1 MRGKGSLFSYLNF
14 GLFDLFAGHKEQVR
28 NIQPTGLKT
37 RVYFMSFDE
46 QQHGLPMNLQFFA
59 EQNEGSNGAP
69 DNEPDQTSE
78 SKNESDKAQDNQPKT
93 FTQDEVNK
101 IISQRLER
109 QKEQLKAKEDEA
121 KKLSRMNAEQKA
133 SYELEKAN
141 KRADDAAAK
150 LARYE
155 MRDSAK
161 QMLADGGFTVSDNA
175 LLDLVVT
182 DNAESTQI
190 NVETLLKAVEAIR
203 EDTRTKLLAGKTP
216 KVGGKEI
223 KPVSAKDLI
232 KMSTAERV
240 KFQRENPAEYARI
253 LGGN

>member
-1 MRGKGSLFSYLNF
+1 MYKKLVQS
-14 GLFDLFAGHKEQVR
+14 GLV
-28 NIQPTGLKT
+28 KT
-37 RVYFMSFDE
+37 HS
-46 QQHGLPMNLQFFA
+46 LPMMLQFFA
-59 EQNEGSNGAP
+59 EQGSEGSDGAPNTESEQPNEGEEKQGEQQA
-69 DNEPDQTSE
+69 
-78 SKNESDKAQDNQPKT
+78 KT

-101 IISQRLER
+101 IVSQRLER

-133 SYELEKAN
+133 NYELEKAN
-141 KRADDAAAK
+141 KRAEEAAAK

-161 QMLADGGFTVSDNA
+161 QMLADGGFNNADNS

-182 DNAESTQI
+182 DTAESTQE
-190 NVETLLKAVEAIR
+190 NVNVLLTAIEAIR
-203 EDTRTKLLAGKTP
+203 EDERNKLLAGKTP
-216 KVGGKEI
+216 TLGGKEI
-223 KPVSAKDLI
+223 KPVSAQELL

>member
-1 MRGKGSLFSYLNF
+1 MYKKLVQS
-14 GLFDLFAGHKEQVR
+14 GLV
-28 NIQPTGLKT
+28 KT
-37 RVYFMSFDE
+37 HS
-46 QQHGLPMNLQFFA
+46 LPMMLQFFA
-59 EQNEGSNGAP
+59 EQGSEGSDGAP
-69 DNEPDQTSE
+69 NTESE
-78 SKNESDKAQDNQPKT
+78 QPNDSGEKQSEQQAKT

-101 IISQRLER
+101 IVSQRLER

-133 SYELEKAN
+133 NYELEKAN
-141 KRADDAAAK
+141 KRAEEAAAK

-161 QMLADGGFTVSDNA
+161 QMLADGGFSNADNS

-182 DNAESTQI
+182 DTAESTQE
-190 NVETLLKAVEAIR
+190 NVNVLLTAIEAIR
-203 EDTRTKLLAGKTP
+203 EDERNKLLAGKTP

-223 KPVSAKDLI
+223 KPVSAQEI
-232 KMSTAERV
+232 VKMSTAERV
-240 KFQRENPAEYARI
+240 KFQRENPAEYVRI

>member
-1 MRGKGSLFSYLNF
+1 MYKKLVQS
-14 GLFDLFAGHKEQVR
+14 GLV
-28 NIQPTGLKT
+28 KT
-37 RVYFMSFDE
+37 HS
-46 QQHGLPMNLQFFA
+46 LPMMLQFFA
-59 EQNEGSNGAP
+59 EQGGEGSDGAP
-69 DNEPDQTSE
+69 NTESE
-78 SKNESDKAQDNQPKT
+78 QPNESEEKQGEQQAKT

-101 IISQRLER
+101 IVSQRLER

-133 SYELEKAN
+133 NYELEKAN
-141 KRADDAAAK
+141 KRAEEAAAK

-161 QMLADGGFTVSDNA
+161 QMLADGGFNNADNG

-182 DNAESTQI
+182 DTAESTQA
-190 NVETLLKAVEAIR
+190 NVNVLLNAIEAIR
-203 EDTRTKLLAGKTP
+203 EDERNKLLAGKTP

-223 KPVSAKDLI
+223 KPVSAQELI

>member
-1 MRGKGSLFSYLNF
+1 MYKKLVQS
-14 GLFDLFAGHKEQVR
+14 GLV
-28 NIQPTGLKT
+28 KT
-37 RVYFMSFDE
+37 HS
-46 QQHGLPMNLQFFA
+46 LPMMLQFFA
-59 EQNEGSNGAP
+59 EQGGEGSDGAPNTESEQPNEGEEKQGEQQA
-69 DNEPDQTSE
+69 
-78 SKNESDKAQDNQPKT
+78 KT

-101 IISQRLER
+101 IVSQRLER

-133 SYELEKAN
+133 NYELEKAN
-141 KRADDAAAK
+141 KRAEEAAAK

-161 QMLADGGFTVSDNA
+161 QMLADGGFNNADNG

-182 DNAESTQI
+182 DTAESTQA
-190 NVETLLKAVEAIR
+190 NVNVLLTAIEAIR
-203 EDTRTKLLAGKTP
+203 EDERNKLLAGKTP

-223 KPVSAKDLI
+223 KPVSAQELL

-253 LGGN
+253 LGGK

>member
-1 MRGKGSLFSYLNF
+1 MYKKLVQS
-14 GLFDLFAGHKEQVR
+14 GLV
-28 NIQPTGLKT
+28 KT
-37 RVYFMSFDE
+37 HS
-46 QQHGLPMNLQFFA
+46 LPMMLQFFA
-59 EQNEGSNGAP
+59 EQGDEGSDGAP
-69 DNEPDQTSE
+69 NTESE
-78 SKNESDKAQDNQPKT
+78 QPNDSEEKQGEQQAKT

-101 IISQRLER
+101 IVSQRLER

-133 SYELEKAN
+133 NYELEKAN
-141 KRADDAAAK
+141 KRAEEAAAK

-161 QMLADGGFTVSDNA
+161 QMLADGGFNNADNS

-182 DNAESTQI
+182 DTAESTQA
-190 NVETLLKAVEAIR
+190 NVNVLLTAIEAIR
-203 EDTRTKLLAGKTP
+203 EDERNKLLAGKTP

-223 KPVSAKDLI
+223 KPVSAQDLV

>member
-1 MRGKGSLFSYLNF
+1 MYKKLVQS
-14 GLFDLFAGHKEQVR
+14 GLV
-28 NIQPTGLKT
+28 KT
-37 RVYFMSFDE
+37 HS
-46 QQHGLPMNLQFFA
+46 LPMMLQFFA
-59 EQNEGSNGAP
+59 EQGGEGSDGAP
-69 DNEPDQTSE
+69 NTESE
-78 SKNESDKAQDNQPKT
+78 QPNESEEKQGEQQAKT

-101 IISQRLER
+101 IVSQRLER

-133 SYELEKAN
+133 NYELEKAN
-141 KRADDAAAK
+141 KRAEEAAAK

-161 QMLADGGFTVSDNA
+161 QMLADGGFNNADNG

-182 DNAESTQI
+182 DTAESTQA
-190 NVETLLKAVEAIR
+190 NVNVLLNAIEEIR
-203 EDTRTKLLAGKTP
+203 EDERNKLLAGKTP

-223 KPVSAKDLI
+223 KPVSAQELL

>member
-1 MRGKGSLFSYLNF
+1 MYKKLVQS
-14 GLFDLFAGHKEQVR
+14 GLVKSH
-28 NIQPTGLKT
+28 
-37 RVYFMSFDE
+37 S
-46 QQHGLPMNLQFFA
+46 LPMMLQFFA
-59 EQNEGSNGAP
+59 EQGNEGSDGAP
-69 DNEPDQTSE
+69 NTESE
-78 SKNESDKAQDNQPKT
+78 QPNDSEEKQSEQQAKT

-101 IISQRLER
+101 IVSQRLER

-133 SYELEKAN
+133 NYELEKAN
-141 KRADDAAAK
+141 KRAEEAAAK

-161 QMLADGGFTVSDNA
+161 QMLADGGFSNADNS

-182 DNAESTQI
+182 DTAESTQE
-190 NVETLLKAVEAIR
+190 NVNVLLTAIEAIR
-203 EDTRTKLLAGKTP
+203 EDERNKLLAGKTP
-216 KVGGKEI
+216 TLGGKEI
-223 KPVSAKDLI
+223 KPVSAQELI

>member
-1 MRGKGSLFSYLNF
+1 MYKKLVQS
-14 GLFDLFAGHKEQVR
+14 GLV
-28 NIQPTGLKT
+28 KT
-37 RVYFMSFDE
+37 HS
-46 QQHGLPMNLQFFA
+46 LPMMLQFFA
-59 EQNEGSNGAP
+59 EQGGEGSDGAP
-69 DNEPDQTSE
+69 NTESEQPSE
-78 SKNESDKAQDNQPKT
+78 SEEKQGEQQAKT

-101 IISQRLER
+101 IVSQRLER

-133 SYELEKAN
+133 NYELEKAN
-141 KRADDAAAK
+141 KRAEEATAK

-161 QMLADGGFTVSDNA
+161 QMLADGGFNNADNG

-182 DNAESTQI
+182 DTAESTQA
-190 NVETLLKAVEAIR
+190 NVNVLLTAIEAIR
-203 EDTRTKLLAGKTP
+203 EDERNKLLAGKTP
-216 KVGGKEI
+216 KVGGKEL
-223 KPVSAKDLI
+223 KPVSAQELL

>member
-1 MRGKGSLFSYLNF
+1 MYKKLVQS
-14 GLFDLFAGHKEQVR
+14 GLV
-28 NIQPTGLKT
+28 KT
-37 RVYFMSFDE
+37 HS
-46 QQHGLPMNLQFFA
+46 LPMMLQFFA
-59 EQNEGSNGAP
+59 EQGGEGSDGAP
-69 DNEPDQTSE
+69 NTESEQPDDSE
-78 SKNESDKAQDNQPKT
+78 EKQGEQQAKT

-101 IISQRLER
+101 IVSQRLER

-133 SYELEKAN
+133 NYELEKAN
-141 KRADDAAAK
+141 KRAEEAAAK

-161 QMLADGGFTVSDNA
+161 QMLADGGFNNADNS

-182 DNAESTQI
+182 DTAESTQE
-190 NVETLLKAVEAIR
+190 NVNVLLTAIEVIR
-203 EDTRTKLLAGKTP
+203 EDERNKLLAGKTP

-223 KPVSAKDLI
+223 KPVSAQELI

>member
-1 MRGKGSLFSYLNF
+1 MYKKLVQS
-14 GLFDLFAGHKEQVR
+14 GLV
-28 NIQPTGLKT
+28 KT
-37 RVYFMSFDE
+37 HS
-46 QQHGLPMNLQFFA
+46 LPMMLQFFA
-59 EQNEGSNGAP
+59 EQGGEGSDGAP
-69 DNEPDQTSE
+69 NTEQEQP
-78 SKNESDKAQDNQPKT
+78 NESEEKQNEQQAKT

-101 IISQRLER
+101 IVSQRLER

-133 SYELEKAN
+133 NYELEKAN
-141 KRADDAAAK
+141 KRAEEAAAK

-161 QMLADGGFTVSDNA
+161 QMLADGGFNNADNS

-182 DNAESTQI
+182 DTAESTQA
-190 NVETLLKAVEAIR
+190 NVNVLLTAIEAIR
-203 EDTRTKLLAGKTP
+203 EDERNKLLAGKTP
-216 KVGGKEI
+216 TLGGKKI
-223 KPVSAKDLI
+223 KPVSAQEII

-240 KFQRENPAEYARI
+240 KFQRENPAEYVRI

>member
-1 MRGKGSLFSYLNF
+1 
-14 GLFDLFAGHKEQVR
+14 
-28 NIQPTGLKT
+28 
-37 RVYFMSFDE
+37 MSFDE

>member
-1 MRGKGSLFSYLNF
+1 MYKKLVQS
-14 GLFDLFAGHKEQVR
+14 GLV
-28 NIQPTGLKT
+28 KT
-37 RVYFMSFDE
+37 HS
-46 QQHGLPMNLQFFA
+46 LPMMLQFFA
-59 EQNEGSNGAP
+59 EQGNEGSDGAP
-69 DNEPDQTSE
+69 NTEPEQPSDSE
-78 SKNESDKAQDNQPKT
+78 EKRGEQQAKT

-101 IISQRLER
+101 IVSQRLER

-133 SYELEKAN
+133 NYELEKAN
-141 KRADDAAAK
+141 KRAEEAAAK

-161 QMLADGGFTVSDNA
+161 QMLADGGFNNADNN

-182 DNAESTQI
+182 DTAESTQA
-190 NVETLLKAVEAIR
+190 NVNVLLTAIEAIR
-203 EDTRTKLLAGKTP
+203 EDERNKLLAGKTP

-223 KPVSAKDLI
+223 KPVSAQELL

>member
-1 MRGKGSLFSYLNF
+1 MYKKLVQS
-14 GLFDLFAGHKEQVR
+14 GLV
-28 NIQPTGLKT
+28 KT
-37 RVYFMSFDE
+37 HS
-46 QQHGLPMNLQFFA
+46 LPMMLQFFA
-59 EQNEGSNGAP
+59 EQGSEGSDGAP
-69 DNEPDQTSE
+69 NTESE
-78 SKNESDKAQDNQPKT
+78 QPNDSGEKQSEQQAKT

-101 IISQRLER
+101 IVSQRLER

-133 SYELEKAN
+133 NYELEKAN
-141 KRADDAAAK
+141 KRAEEAAAK

-161 QMLADGGFTVSDNA
+161 QMLADGGVNNADNS

-182 DNAESTQI
+182 DTAESTQE
-190 NVETLLKAVEAIR
+190 NVNVLLTAIEAIR
-203 EDTRTKLLAGKTP
+203 EDERNKLLAGKTP
-216 KVGGKEI
+216 TLGGKEI
-223 KPVSAKDLI
+223 KPVSAQELV

>member
-1 MRGKGSLFSYLNF
+1 MYKKLVQS
-14 GLFDLFAGHKEQVR
+14 GLV
-28 NIQPTGLKT
+28 KT
-37 RVYFMSFDE
+37 HS
-46 QQHGLPMNLQFFA
+46 LPMMLQFFA
-59 EQNEGSNGAP
+59 EQGSEGSDGAP
-69 DNEPDQTSE
+69 NTESE
-78 SKNESDKAQDNQPKT
+78 QPNDSGEKQSEQQAKT

-101 IISQRLER
+101 IVSQRLER

-133 SYELEKAN
+133 NYELEKAN
-141 KRADDAAAK
+141 KRAEEAAAK

-155 MRDSAK
+155 MRDSAR
-161 QMLADGGFTVSDNA
+161 QMLADGGFNNADNS

-182 DNAESTQI
+182 DTAESTQA
-190 NVETLLKAVEAIR
+190 NVNVLLTAIEAIR
-203 EDTRTKLLAGKTP
+203 EDERNKLLAGKTP

-223 KPVSAKDLI
+223 KPVSAKELI
-232 KMSTAERV
+232 KMSAAERV

>member
-1 MRGKGSLFSYLNF
+1 MYKKLVQS
-14 GLFDLFAGHKEQVR
+14 GLV
-28 NIQPTGLKT
+28 KT
-37 RVYFMSFDE
+37 
-46 QQHGLPMNLQFFA
+46 HGLPMMLQFFA
-59 EQNEGSNGAP
+59 EQGNEGSDGAP
-69 DNEPDQTSE
+69 NTESE
-78 SKNESDKAQDNQPKT
+78 QPNDSGEKQSEQQAKT

-101 IISQRLER
+101 IVSQRLER

-133 SYELEKAN
+133 NYELEKAK
-141 KRADDAAAK
+141 KRAEEATAK

-161 QMLADGGFTVSDNA
+161 QMLADGGFNNADNS

-182 DNAESTQI
+182 NTAESTQE
-190 NVETLLKAVEAIR
+190 NVNVLLTAIEAIR
-203 EDTRTKLLAGKTP
+203 EDERNKLLAGKTP

-223 KPVSAKDLI
+223 KPVSAQELV

>member
-1 MRGKGSLFSYLNF
+1 MYKKLVQS
-14 GLFDLFAGHKEQVR
+14 GLV
-28 NIQPTGLKT
+28 KT
-37 RVYFMSFDE
+37 HS
-46 QQHGLPMNLQFFA
+46 LPMMLQFFA
-59 EQNEGSNGAP
+59 EQGNEGSDGAP
-69 DNEPDQTSE
+69 NTESE
-78 SKNESDKAQDNQPKT
+78 QPNDSGEKQGEQQAKT

-101 IISQRLER
+101 IVSQRLER

-133 SYELEKAN
+133 NYELEKAN
-141 KRADDAAAK
+141 KRAEEAAAK

-161 QMLADGGFTVSDNA
+161 QMLADGGFNNADNS

-182 DNAESTQI
+182 DTAESTQE
-190 NVETLLKAVEAIR
+190 NVNVLLSAIEAIR
-203 EDTRTKLLAGKTP
+203 EDERNKLLAGKTP

-223 KPVSAKDLI
+223 KPVSAQELL

>member
-1 MRGKGSLFSYLNF
+1 MYKKLVQS
-14 GLFDLFAGHKEQVR
+14 GLV
-28 NIQPTGLKT
+28 KT
-37 RVYFMSFDE
+37 HS
-46 QQHGLPMNLQFFA
+46 LPMMLQFFA
-59 EQNEGSNGAP
+59 EQSGEGSDGAP
-69 DNEPDQTSE
+69 NTEPEQPSDSE
-78 SKNESDKAQDNQPKT
+78 EKKGEQQAKT

-101 IISQRLER
+101 IVNQRLER

-133 SYELEKAN
+133 NYELEKAN
-141 KRADDAAAK
+141 KRAEEAAAK

-161 QMLADGGFTVSDNA
+161 QMLADGGFNNADNG

-182 DNAESTQI
+182 DTAESTQA
-190 NVETLLKAVEAIR
+190 NVNVLLTAIEAIR
-203 EDTRTKLLAGKTP
+203 EDERNKLLAGKTP

-223 KPVSAKDLI
+223 KPVSAQEI
-232 KMSTAERV
+232 VKMSTAERV

>member
-1 MRGKGSLFSYLNF
+1 MYKKLVQS
-14 GLFDLFAGHKEQVR
+14 GLV
-28 NIQPTGLKT
+28 KT
-37 RVYFMSFDE
+37 HS
-46 QQHGLPMNLQFFA
+46 LPMMLQFFA
-59 EQNEGSNGAP
+59 EQGDEGSDGAP
-69 DNEPDQTSE
+69 NTESE
-78 SKNESDKAQDNQPKT
+78 QPNDSEEKQGEQQAKT
-93 FTQDEVNK
+93 FTQEEVNK
-101 IISQRLER
+101 IVSQRLER

-133 SYELEKAN
+133 NYELEKAN
-141 KRADDAAAK
+141 KRAEEAAAK

-161 QMLADGGFTVSDNA
+161 QMLADGGFNNADNS

-182 DNAESTQI
+182 DTAESTQE
-190 NVETLLKAVEAIR
+190 NVNVLLNAIEAIR
-203 EDTRTKLLAGKTP
+203 EDERNKLLAGKTP

-223 KPVSAKDLI
+223 KPVSAQELI

-240 KFQRENPAEYARI
+240 KFQRENPVEYARI

>member
-1 MRGKGSLFSYLNF
+1 MYKKLVQS
-14 GLFDLFAGHKEQVR
+14 GLV
-28 NIQPTGLKT
+28 KT
-37 RVYFMSFDE
+37 HS
-46 QQHGLPMNLQFFA
+46 LPMMLQFFA
-59 EQNEGSNGAP
+59 EQGNEGSDGAP
-69 DNEPDQTSE
+69 NTESE
-78 SKNESDKAQDNQPKT
+78 QPNDSGEKQSEQQAKT

-101 IISQRLER
+101 IVSQRLER

-133 SYELEKAN
+133 NYELEKAN
-141 KRADDAAAK
+141 KRAEEAAAK

-161 QMLADGGFTVSDNA
+161 QMLADGGFNNADNS

-182 DNAESTQI
+182 DTAESTQE
-190 NVETLLKAVEAIR
+190 NVNVLLTAIEAIR
-203 EDTRTKLLAGKTP
+203 EDERNKLLAGKTP
-216 KVGGKEI
+216 TLGGKEI
-223 KPVSAKDLI
+223 KPVSAQDLV

>member
-1 MRGKGSLFSYLNF
+1 
-14 GLFDLFAGHKEQVR
+14 
-28 NIQPTGLKT
+28 
-37 RVYFMSFDE
+37 MSFDE

-59 EQNEGSNGAP
+59 EQGNEGSDGAP
-69 DNEPDQTSE
+69 NTEPEQPSDSE
-78 SKNESDKAQDNQPKT
+78 EKRGEQQAKT

-101 IISQRLER
+101 IVSQRLER

-133 SYELEKAN
+133 NYELEKAN
-141 KRADDAAAK
+141 KRAEEAAAK

-161 QMLADGGFTVSDNA
+161 QMLADGGFNNADNG

-182 DNAESTQI
+182 DTAESTQA
-190 NVETLLKAVEAIR
+190 NVNVLLTAIEAIR
-203 EDTRTKLLAGKTP
+203 EDERNKLLAGKTP

-223 KPVSAKDLI
+223 KPVSAQELL

>member
-1 MRGKGSLFSYLNF
+1 MCRKLVQS
-14 GLFDLFAGHKEQVR
+14 GLV
-28 NIQPTGLKT
+28 KT
-37 RVYFMSFDE
+37 HS
-46 QQHGLPMNLQFFA
+46 LPMMLQFFA
-59 EQNEGSNGAP
+59 EQGGEGSDGAP
-69 DNEPDQTSE
+69 NTESE
-78 SKNESDKAQDNQPKT
+78 QPNESEEKQGEQQAKT

-101 IISQRLER
+101 IVSQRLER

-133 SYELEKAN
+133 NYELEKAN
-141 KRADDAAAK
+141 KRAEEAAAK

-161 QMLADGGFTVSDNA
+161 QMLADGGFNNADNG

-182 DNAESTQI
+182 DTAESTQA
-190 NVETLLKAVEAIR
+190 NVNVLLNAIEAIR
-203 EDTRTKLLAGKTP
+203 EDERNKLLAGKTP

-223 KPVSAKDLI
+223 KPVSAQELL

>member
-1 MRGKGSLFSYLNF
+1 MYKKLVQS
-14 GLFDLFAGHKEQVR
+14 GLVKSH
-28 NIQPTGLKT
+28 
-37 RVYFMSFDE
+37 S
-46 QQHGLPMNLQFFA
+46 LPMMLQFFA
-59 EQNEGSNGAP
+59 EQGNEGSDGAP
-69 DNEPDQTSE
+69 NTESE
-78 SKNESDKAQDNQPKT
+78 QPNDSGEKQSEQQAKT

-101 IISQRLER
+101 IVSQRLER

-133 SYELEKAN
+133 NYELEKAN
-141 KRADDAAAK
+141 KRAEEAAAK

-161 QMLADGGFTVSDNA
+161 QMLADGGFNNADNS

-182 DNAESTQI
+182 DTAESTQA
-190 NVETLLKAVEAIR
+190 NVNVLLNAIEAIR
-203 EDTRTKLLAGKTP
+203 EDERNKLLAGKTP

-223 KPVSAKDLI
+223 KPVSAQELL

>member
-1 MRGKGSLFSYLNF
+1 MYKKLVQS
-14 GLFDLFAGHKEQVR
+14 GLAKSH
-28 NIQPTGLKT
+28 
-37 RVYFMSFDE
+37 S
-46 QQHGLPMNLQFFA
+46 LPMMLQFFA
-59 EQNEGSNGAP
+59 EQGNEGSDGAP
-69 DNEPDQTSE
+69 NTESE
-78 SKNESDKAQDNQPKT
+78 QPNDSEEKQGEQQAKT

-101 IISQRLER
+101 IVSQRLER

-133 SYELEKAN
+133 NYELEKAN
-141 KRADDAAAK
+141 KRAEEAAAK

-161 QMLADGGFTVSDNA
+161 QMLADGGFDNA
-175 LLDLVVT
+175 DNGLLDLVVT
-182 DNAESTQI
+182 DTAESTQA
-190 NVETLLKAVEAIR
+190 NVNVLLTAIEAIR
-203 EDTRTKLLAGKTP
+203 EDERNKLLAGKTP

-223 KPVSAKDLI
+223 KPVSAQELL

>member
-1 MRGKGSLFSYLNF
+1 MYKKLVQS
-14 GLFDLFAGHKEQVR
+14 GLV
-28 NIQPTGLKT
+28 KT
-37 RVYFMSFDE
+37 HS
-46 QQHGLPMNLQFFA
+46 LPMMLQFFA
-59 EQNEGSNGAP
+59 EQGGEGSDGAP
-69 DNEPDQTSE
+69 NTESE
-78 SKNESDKAQDNQPKT
+78 QPNESEEKQGEQQAKT

-101 IISQRLER
+101 IVSQRLER

-133 SYELEKAN
+133 NYELEKAN
-141 KRADDAAAK
+141 KRAEEAAAK

-161 QMLADGGFTVSDNA
+161 QMLADGGFNNADNG

-182 DNAESTQI
+182 DTAESTQA
-190 NVETLLKAVEAIR
+190 NVNVLLTAIEAIR
-203 EDTRTKLLAGKTP
+203 EDERNKLLAGKTP

-223 KPVSAKDLI
+223 KPVSAQELI

>member
-1 MRGKGSLFSYLNF
+1 MYKKLVQS
-14 GLFDLFAGHKEQVR
+14 GLV
-28 NIQPTGLKT
+28 KT
-37 RVYFMSFDE
+37 HS
-46 QQHGLPMNLQFFA
+46 LPMMLQFFA
-59 EQNEGSNGAP
+59 EQGNEGSDGAP
-69 DNEPDQTSE
+69 NTEPEQPNDSGEKQSE
-78 SKNESDKAQDNQPKT
+78 QQAKT

-101 IISQRLER
+101 IVSQRLER

-133 SYELEKAN
+133 NYELEKAN
-141 KRADDAAAK
+141 KRAEEAAAK

-161 QMLADGGFTVSDNA
+161 QMLADGGFNNADNS

-182 DNAESTQI
+182 DTAESTQA
-190 NVETLLKAVEAIR
+190 NVNVLLTAIEAIR
-203 EDTRTKLLAGKTP
+203 EDERNKLLAGKTP

-223 KPVSAKDLI
+223 KPVSAQELI

>member
-1 MRGKGSLFSYLNF
+1 MYKKLVQS
-14 GLFDLFAGHKEQVR
+14 GLV
-28 NIQPTGLKT
+28 KT
-37 RVYFMSFDE
+37 HS
-46 QQHGLPMNLQFFA
+46 LPMMLQFFA
-59 EQNEGSNGAP
+59 EQGSEGSDGAP
-69 DNEPDQTSE
+69 NTESE
-78 SKNESDKAQDNQPKT
+78 QPNDSGEKQSEQQAKT

-101 IISQRLER
+101 IVSQRLER

-133 SYELEKAN
+133 NYELEKAN
-141 KRADDAAAK
+141 KRAEEAAAK

-161 QMLADGGFTVSDNA
+161 QMLADGGFNNADNN

-182 DNAESTQI
+182 DTAESTQA
-190 NVETLLKAVEAIR
+190 NVNVLLTAIEAIR
-203 EDTRTKLLAGKTP
+203 EDERNKLLAGKTP

-223 KPVSAKDLI
+223 KPVSAQDLV

>member
-1 MRGKGSLFSYLNF
+1 MYKKLVQS
-14 GLFDLFAGHKEQVR
+14 GLV
-28 NIQPTGLKT
+28 KT
-37 RVYFMSFDE
+37 HS
-46 QQHGLPMNLQFFA
+46 LPMMLQFFA
-59 EQNEGSNGAP
+59 EQGSEGSDGAP
-69 DNEPDQTSE
+69 NTESE
-78 SKNESDKAQDNQPKT
+78 QPNESEEKQGEQQVKT

-101 IISQRLER
+101 IVSQRLER

-133 SYELEKAN
+133 NYELEKAN
-141 KRADDAAAK
+141 KRAEEAAAK

-161 QMLADGGFTVSDNA
+161 QMLADGGFNNADNG

-182 DNAESTQI
+182 DTAESTQA
-190 NVETLLKAVEAIR
+190 NVNVLLTAIEAIR
-203 EDTRTKLLAGKTP
+203 EDERNKLLAGKTP

-223 KPVSAKDLI
+223 KPVSAQELL

>member
-1 MRGKGSLFSYLNF
+1 MYKKLVQS
-14 GLFDLFAGHKEQVR
+14 GLV
-28 NIQPTGLKT
+28 KT
-37 RVYFMSFDE
+37 HS
-46 QQHGLPMNLQFFA
+46 LPMMLQFFA
-59 EQNEGSNGAP
+59 EQGGEGSDGAP
-69 DNEPDQTSE
+69 NTEPEQP
-78 SKNESDKAQDNQPKT
+78 NESEEKQGEQQAKT

-101 IISQRLER
+101 IVSQRLER

-133 SYELEKAN
+133 NYELEKAN
-141 KRADDAAAK
+141 KRAEEAAAK

-161 QMLADGGFTVSDNA
+161 QMLADGGFNNADNG

-182 DNAESTQI
+182 DTAESTQA
-190 NVETLLKAVEAIR
+190 NVNVLLNAIEAIR
-203 EDTRTKLLAGKTP
+203 EDERNKLLAGKTP

-223 KPVSAKDLI
+223 KPVSAQDLL